1 MNLTHCTLT
10 GVDDAT
16 DLSTIAAL
24 SRDYPVVE
32 WGCLYSPKRQG
43 TPGRYPAVPTLQR
56 ILREL
61 PPEVRVALHVCGRG
75 VPDLLT
81 GEPVVLDLVRRL
93 VARQGRLQLNFN
105 LARTPVDF
113 IGLRRLL
120 DRFPTLIVITQHNT
134 ANATVW
140 EQLREYPNHAVLF
153 DASGGN
159 GILPGAWPPPLPEL
173 ACGYAGGLGPATLY
187 EHLGKISDAAGD
199 RPTWID
205 MEGALRVEDSAG
217 VDRFNLDR
225 CRFCLEVVA
234 LRMGSRPDGVETPP
248 SVVREIA

>member
-1 MNLTHCTLT
+1 M
-10 GVDDAT
+10 
-16 DLSTIAAL
+16 
-24 SRDYPVVE
+24 
-32 WGCLYSPKRQG
+32 
-43 TPGRYPAVPTLQR
+43 
-56 ILREL
+56 
-61 PPEVRVALHVCGRG
+61 
-75 VPDLLT
+75 
-81 GEPVVLDLVRRL
+81 
-93 VARQGRLQLNFN
+93 QLNFN
-105 LARTPVDF
+105 QERKPVDLAA
-113 IGLRRLL
+113 LRAFLAT
-120 DRFPTLIVITQHNT
+120 FPTLPVITQHND
-134 ANATVW
+134 ANRDVW
-140 EQLREYPNHAVLF
+140 QALRGHPNHAVLF

-234 LRMGSRPDGVETPP
+234 LRMGSRSDGVETPP